1 MIPPDVF
8 TVEEVKVEPYFDL
21 RKIGDKTEIHPVNGI
36 YVFVVT
42 GLITIDASQSCFE
55 PLVVNNQD
63 NFEFQFSATQIQ
75 VKWSRP
81 EVLLLLSLYRDREQ
95 LFKDT
100 KTKKKILW
108 EEVPRDMRQ
117 QCYEYTGSQC
127 ETKLENV

>member
-1 MIPPDVF
+1 M
-8 TVEEVKVEPYFDL
+8 K
-21 RKIGDKTEIHPVNGI
+21 KTEIHPVNGI
-36 YVFVVT
+36 YVFIFT
-42 GLITIDASQSCFE
+42 GLITIDASQFCFE

-63 NFEFQFSATQIQ
+63 NFEFQFSSTQIQ

-100 KTKKKILW
+100 KTKKKTLW
-108 EEVPRDMRQ
+108 EEVARDMRQ

-127 ETKLENV
+127 ETKLKNF

>member
-21 RKIGDKTEIHPVNGI
+21 RKIKTEIHPVNGI
-36 YVFVVT
+36 YVFVFT
-42 GLITIDASQSCFE
+42 GLITIDASQLCFE

-81 EVLLLLSLYRDREQ
+81 EVLLLLSLYRDRATVQGYKNQEQ
-95 LFKDT
+95 DLVGGSPK
-100 KTKKKILW
+100 
-108 EEVPRDMRQ
+108 R
-117 QCYEYTGSQC
+117 YETATLRVYWLTM
-127 ETKLENV
+127 